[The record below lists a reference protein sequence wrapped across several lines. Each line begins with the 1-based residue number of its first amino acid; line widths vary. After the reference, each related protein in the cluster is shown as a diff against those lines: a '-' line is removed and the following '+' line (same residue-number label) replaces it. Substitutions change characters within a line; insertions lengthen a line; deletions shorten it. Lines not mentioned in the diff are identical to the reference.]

1 MPMSTHQRRQPPDD
15 QSPGPIACR
24 SCDLNEIC
32 RLSGLI
38 ALEAGRSRAATGM
51 LRTLEPG
58 ASLFRAG
65 APGVAIYALRQ
76 GLLKS
81 VRLTAE
87 GEERVLGL
95 HTPGDVLG
103 LESFGLRT
111 YAHDV
116 IAVQPVVCCEL
127 RLSTLVEESARVREL
142 GTALVQLLSRAT
154 EPRSHLAYGSV
165 RHRVTAFILDLA
177 QRLERRGLASRRFSI
192 GLSRQ
197 ELADLLDTRIE
208 TVSRM
213 MQQLN
218 REGAIK
224 VAGNSVKLLTL
235 APESGS

>member
-1 MPMSTHQRRQPPDD
+1 MSTHRRRPPTAHEP
-15 QSPGPIACR
+15 PGPIACR

-38 ALEAGRSRAATGM
+38 ALDASRTRVATGT
-51 LRTLEPG
+51 LRTIEPG

-76 GLLKS
+76 GMLKS

-87 GEERVLGL
+87 GEERVLDI

-103 LESFGLRT
+103 LEAFGLRT
-111 YAHDV
+111 YAYDV
-116 IAVQPVVCCEL
+116 IALQPVVCCEL
-127 RLSTLVEESARVREL
+127 RLSALIEESTRVREL
-142 GTALVQLLSRAT
+142 GAALVQLLSRAT
-154 EPRSHLAYGSV
+154 EPRLHLAYGSV
-165 RHRVTAFILDLA
+165 RQRVTAFILELA
-177 QRLERRGLASRRFSI
+177 QRLERRGLDCRRFTV

-197 ELADLLDTRIE
+197 ELAGLLDTRIE

-213 MQQLN
+213 MQRLN

-224 VAGNSVKLLTL
+224 VAGNSVRLLTL
-235 APESGS
+235 TPESSG